1 MGVVEE
7 DEEERKL
14 LNRKMGRSS
23 RQKQR
28 ILIESGWAERQR
40 RRRLVSDGWASR
52 GAPLAG
58 LPCMATTA
66 PACLNRSSRWPCPVS
81 LALLRNVATPRLSLP
96 DDDPTTSATPAAAVL
111 VRAQGDLATA
121 VEALRLVLH
130 WLAARIRH
138 SLFWDCLTLLTLAGI
153 GATGCQ
159 TRFLFS
165 PILTLLLLRSLT
177 HVFVSF
183 SQGSA

>member
-81 LALLRNVATPRLSLP
+81 LALLRNVATPRLSPP

-121 VEALRLVLH
+121 VEATASVA
-130 WLAARIRH
+130 LARGSHQALI
-138 SLFWDCLTLLTLAGI
+138 
-153 GATGCQ
+153 
-159 TRFLFS
+159 
-165 PILTLLLLRSLT
+165 ILGLSDVVDPRRNRSDKLSDT
-177 HVFVSF
+177 VSF
-183 SQGSA
+183 FFHSDAPPPP